1 MFFIMNLRIRLLI
14 LITGFSTIILCLS
27 MTQIKAALPYCDTAV
42 KKCVIDSGCHP
53 EGCMASCVQEC
64 FDTGHCSYNSQC
76 STPGGTFKYY
86 QDGSCCWA
94 KYGGS
99 CTEDCDC
106 TGTCC
111 NPGCTPPACWN
122 GTSTSD
128 TGDYYGAQQC
138 TDDCGDKEYR
148 NCYCNICTPPSCLSS
163 GYSDT
168 NLGYGQVPL
177 AKTPSCRNGYNAPD
191 YISQCDMTYRT
202 CYCPSCLKQCP
213 SPLANTGSANLIL
226 NDFRECTNDCDVK
239 PPEDQDDC
247 YETESSQ
254 PTEVLTIVK
263 NPLDYTNLYGFSS
276 ITHTGDRQVET
287 ARLGTLNDP
296 FNPPVKMKAE
306 YTDTNG
312 SSDIEGLFVWF
323 RESQYTGEL
332 GTPLYISDIAEPT
345 ASANDS
351 WGFMLRRMGSA
362 WQPYVPSYNGG
373 NVFWT
378 REDTSG
384 NIFSIDG
391 PNGGK
396 MVEVTIIGDIIETG
410 NTVSMEFSLRFSNSD
425 GVLYDDPVA
434 EGEYNIYLMGL
445 DKFSFTPYDNY
456 NINYGDYW
464 TPQFKYSGYT
474 DLSPFWQPNQLR
486 YKPEQG
492 QTYVRNWTN
501 TGKTWTIDRKSPTLN
516 TNVTVSGNS
525 ITLSWDASD
534 DRNLYAIVGNIFTSG
549 DDVKTITVSTGTIG
563 VSLHDPTTFSL
574 NSKDNG
580 VDEDK
585 IGILNRMD
593 VSLFQVNPNIN
604 GTEHSGSVTLNI
616 NHEAQN
622 SLYFFITVFDDAGN
636 IAQSEE
642 IKQDLN
648 DWMVT
653 SGGLAYSAGGTSFTA
668 KDVAEGIWS
677 GTLPPSSYGNNPGL
691 IPPYVNFTSEMW
703 GETGGL
709 INFKPSSPLHS
720 YSLIFK
726 GIKSVEENGYYTL
739 LLDSYEKN
747 KKNLGDSVQ
756 EIMDV
761 MTFSTAVSNYCSKEY
776 CVFKSTADVR
786 IDSNFACNKKTLMFI
801 DRSLEINPPLKNSTG
816 TDTLSSKNGCIFVVS
831 GNVNI
836 TEGSD
841 AVNSGFGYD
850 KMNGYIF
857 ADGQII
863 IEDESDKRAPNTDPI
878 IDGVYVNGGLQS
890 SKNDDK
896 SILFNRYLRLED
908 RLKFP
913 LLAIDLHPKYGIL
926 GEEFFGSKYI
936 IQTVELGVKP

>member
-1 MFFIMNLRIRLLI
+1 MNLRIRLLI

-27 MTQIKAALPYCDTAV
+27 MTQIKAAFPYCSNGI
-42 KKCVIDSGCHP
+42 CVESYTCIP
-53 EGCMASCVQEC
+53 EGCVSACIDFCYE
-64 FDTGHCSYNSQC
+64 TGHCSYNLDQC
-76 STPGGTFKYY
+76 NTSPGGLTGKYY

-362 WQPYVPSYNGG
+362 WQPYVPSYNGE

-384 NIFSIDG
+384 NIF
-391 PNGGK
+391 
-396 MVEVTIIGDIIETG
+396 
-410 NTVSMEFSLRFSNSD
+410 
-425 GVLYDDPVA
+425 
-434 EGEYNIYLMGL
+434 
-445 DKFSFTPYDNY
+445 
-456 NINYGDYW
+456 
-464 TPQFKYSGYT
+464 
-474 DLSPFWQPNQLR
+474 
-486 YKPEQG
+486 
-492 QTYVRNWTN
+492 
-501 TGKTWTIDRKSPTLN
+501 
-516 TNVTVSGNS
+516 
-525 ITLSWDASD
+525 
-534 DRNLYAIVGNIFTSG
+534 
-549 DDVKTITVSTGTIG
+549 
-563 VSLHDPTTFSL
+563 
-574 NSKDNG
+574 
-580 VDEDK
+580 
-585 IGILNRMD
+585 
-593 VSLFQVNPNIN
+593 
-604 GTEHSGSVTLNI
+604 
-616 NHEAQN
+616 
-622 SLYFFITVFDDAGN
+622 
-636 IAQSEE
+636 
-642 IKQDLN
+642 
-648 DWMVT
+648 
-653 SGGLAYSAGGTSFTA
+653 
-668 KDVAEGIWS
+668 
-677 GTLPPSSYGNNPGL
+677 
-691 IPPYVNFTSEMW
+691 
-703 GETGGL
+703 
-709 INFKPSSPLHS
+709 
-720 YSLIFK
+720 
-726 GIKSVEENGYYTL
+726 
-739 LLDSYEKN
+739 
-747 KKNLGDSVQ
+747 
-756 EIMDV
+756 
-761 MTFSTAVSNYCSKEY
+761 
-776 CVFKSTADVR
+776 
-786 IDSNFACNKKTLMFI
+786 
-801 DRSLEINPPLKNSTG
+801 
-816 TDTLSSKNGCIFVVS
+816 
-831 GNVNI
+831 
-836 TEGSD
+836 
-841 AVNSGFGYD
+841 
-850 KMNGYIF
+850 
-857 ADGQII
+857 
-863 IEDESDKRAPNTDPI
+863 
-878 IDGVYVNGGLQS
+878 
-890 SKNDDK
+890 
-896 SILFNRYLRLED
+896 
-908 RLKFP
+908 
-913 LLAIDLHPKYGIL
+913 
-926 GEEFFGSKYI
+926 
-936 IQTVELGVKP
+936 